1 LDFVEPLTAYNE
13 AKSLILAEPRLRCAK
28 QTEQLGFCSVQS
40 RHRQYRRPGS
50 PLNNHV
56 RQTRSA
62 GHNLKPCR
70 DSGKQRQGWPA
81 SRYVSAIVGQPC
93 FDLTTR
99 PPLTKH
105 NGTAPIQA
113 DDVKRVLAD
122 IDAGYRDCRMSFS
135 DMACSFVS
143 LEAPLASFDRWR
155 GRSTAGPSRSQ
166 TPS

>member
-1 LDFVEPLTAYNE
+1 MMAGRIAELESSERQFSSVRQADGAAWLLLCS
-13 AKSLILAEPRLRCAK
+13 KSPPPISAW
-28 QTEQLGFCSVQS
+28 
-40 RHRQYRRPGS
+40 S
-50 PLNNHV
+50 PLNNQV

-70 DSGKQRQGWPA
+70 DSGEQRQGWPA
-81 SRYVSAIVGQPC
+81 SRYVSAIVGQLC

-155 GRSTAGPSRSQ
+155 SRSTAGPSRSQ